1 MRCIA
6 IKFLRKKKKAYR
18 GQQKGQHHACEGYI
32 HTGNV
37 LYIRGSH
44 SINQVRFMLSYCRPL
59 QTDKYNLTPS
69 NSRFIFRQVSSP
81 FSRPQLCTPKDPRY
95 SGEGRTRLSLHPFGK
110 GPRSPTNVILMLHK
124 PYRQSGRLRFV
135 YFHRKMVGV

>member
-1 MRCIA
+1 MLSN
-6 IKFLRKKKKAYR
+6 FLEKKKRLIEVNRKVNIMHVKVIFTQ
-18 GQQKGQHHACEGYI
+18 GMCCISGEVTQLIKSG
-32 HTGNV
+32 
-37 LYIRGSH
+37 
-44 SINQVRFMLSYCRPL
+44 FMLSYCRLL
-59 QTDKYNLTPS
+59 QTDKYNPTPS